1 MTGVTVLLLAG
12 AAGFALSRRTGLPAI
27 PFLLLSGVA
36 ASALISLP
44 EPFLEDALI
53 LGVTVMVFV
62 AGIELNPGRFRL
74 QRKAALAVG
83 LAQFLVLGAV
93 GFGLGL
99 LMGYSGETA
108 AYLALALSASS
119 TLVVVRVLQVKRQL
133 FEPFG
138 RLVTGV
144 LLLQDLLII
153 LLIPVVTRLHHGA
166 GALVSG
172 VLASLAL
179 VALAAVVLRWVAP
192 FAVQRLAGDE
202 ETLLLVI
209 LTILFSFLGLA
220 NLFQLPLV
228 SGAFLAGLA
237 LSGFPVSSLVRGQLK
252 TLSDFFNAFFFT
264 ALGAVLPLPTV
275 PEVLQAGVLALAVLV
290 VTPPLVAVVA
300 ERMGFS
306 ARPALSSGLLLS
318 QTSEFS
324 LVVGLQGVILG
335 QLAPGVFTVIALTT
349 LATMML
355 TPFLTTDRVTWALV
369 HRHPFKRGESLEKRP
384 EDHLLLL
391 GCGRNGLTLL
401 ELLVVTPNEVV
412 VVDDDPVLVQYI
424 RDALVPAL
432 RGDVSDVEV
441 LRAAGADRARIVVST
456 IRRTEDNAPLL
467 AMVRDVPVLV
477 RAFNVEDG
485 EWIRSRGGR
494 PILYSEAAA
503 QDFEE
508 WYRTEWKS
516 AAEATEPKEIP
527 GES

>member
-1 MTGVTVLLLAG
+1 MTGVTLLLLA
-12 AAGFALSRRTGLPAI
+12 AAVGFGLSRWLRLPAI
-27 PFLLLSGVA
+27 PFLLVAGVIT
-36 ASALISLP
+36 SALVALP
-44 EPFLEDALI
+44 EQFLEDALI
-53 LGVTVMVFV
+53 LGVAVMVFV

-74 QRKAALAVG
+74 QRKAAVAVG
-83 LAQFLVLGAV
+83 VVQFLALGAV
-93 GFGLGL
+93 GMGLAAA
-99 LMGYSGETA
+99 MGYSLETA

-144 LLLQDLLII
+144 LLLQDLLVI
-153 LLIPVVTRLHHGA
+153 LLIPVVTRLPEGA
-166 GALVSG
+166 GAVGTG
-172 VLASLAL
+172 VAASLAL
-179 VALAAVVLRWVAP
+179 MALAGMVLRWVAP
-192 FAVQRLAGDE
+192 YLVQRLAGDE

-220 NLFQLPLV
+220 HLFQLPIV

-237 LSGFPVSSLVRGQLK
+237 LSGFPVNSLVRGQLN

-264 ALGAVLPLPTV
+264 ALGAVLPLPSAV
-275 PEVLQAGVLALAVLV
+275 ELVQAAVLALAVVL
-290 VTPPLVAVVA
+290 VTPPLVALVA

-306 ARPALSSGLLLS
+306 ARPAISSGLLLS

-324 LVVGLQGVILG
+324 LVVGLQGVIVG

-349 LATMML
+349 VATMVL
-355 TPFLTTDRVTWALV
+355 TPFLAHDRLIWNLV
-369 HRHPFKRGESLEKRP
+369 HLHPFKRGEELDDPP
-384 EDHLLLL
+384 EDHVLLL

-401 ELLVVTPNEVV
+401 ETLVVTPNRIV
-412 VVDDDPVLVQYI
+412 VVDDDP
-424 RDALVPAL
+424 ALIQTVRGASVPAL

-456 IRRTEDNAPLL
+456 IRRAEDNAPLL
-467 AMVRDVPVLV
+467 AVVRDAPVLV

-485 EWIRSRGGR
+485 EWIRARGGR

-503 QDFEE
+503 DDFRE
-508 WYRTEWKS
+508 WYRTEWKG
-516 AAEATEPKEIP
+516 EPEP
-527 GES
+527 SGEEES